1 MDPAARLDSR
11 RIVHE
16 LARSIRER
24 DIITYDHSRRV
35 ATYAQRLARQLGW
48 SRRPAHDLALS
59 ALVHDLGKTW
69 IVNEVLFKDSAL
81 SSDERLDM
89 ERHPAIGARM
99 LEIYGAAD
107 FIVAAVRHHHE
118 AFDGRGYPDH
128 LTGAAIPLAARI
140 LTVAD
145 VFDALTSER
154 SYKAA
159 LTCAEAC
166 DRLRAGTGTFFD
178 PVVAAAF
185 LALVRTWPDFVL
197 AHRSCPLTPPPMLR
211 RNIWLDDTHDL
222 IDM

>member
-1 MDPAARLDSR
+1 
-11 RIVHE
+11 
-16 LARSIRER
+16 
-24 DIITYDHSRRV
+24 
-35 ATYAQRLARQLGW
+35 
-48 SRRPAHDLALS
+48 
-59 ALVHDLGKTW
+59 
-69 IVNEVLFKDSAL
+69 
-81 SSDERLDM
+81 M

-99 LEIYGAAD
+99 LEIYGAAE

-128 LTGAAIPLAARI
+128 LMGEAIPLAARI

-166 DRLRAGTGTFFD
+166 DRLRVGAGTFFD
-178 PVVAAAF
+178 PVVVAAF
-185 LALVRTWPDFVL
+185 LGVVDLWPEFVL
-197 AHRSCPLTPPPMLR
+197 ARRSCPLTPAPTLR

-222 IDM
+222 IDL